1 MYLKLTDQEIRDFIT
16 RNGHR
21 KMIIT
26 QGKEFIHEDSV
37 NVFDL
42 KGISDELDI
51 VLTSFL
57 LDDDV
62 TFEIVAERIVKGDFP
77 LLCKGVQSG
86 KYFIS
91 NKIGSVITTEMGA
104 WTGTHDTILEINKTV
119 FNNWCAKHRK

>member
-26 QGKEFIHEDSV
+26 QGKEFIHEDSA

-57 LDDDV
+57 LDDV
-62 TFEIVAERIVKGDFP
+62 TFQMIDERIESGSYP
-77 LLCKGVQSG
+77 LLCKGKQTQ
-86 KYFIS
+86 KYFITT
-91 NKIGSVITTEMGA
+91 NAGGLITTEMGA
-104 WTGTHDTILEINKTV
+104 WTGTHDTILEITKTV
-119 FNNWCAKHRK
+119 FNNWCVKHRK